1 MTEDRFNDIRPYY
14 DEEVPQAIQE
24 VLAEPEFE
32 FFVKYIFPDRKKE
45 EVYAE
50 FAQYKTLYDFQWNF
64 AYRAVKIIIERSVKS
79 LTFTGIKELSHDSN
93 YLFMSNHRD
102 IVLDP
107 ALINVCLLDNG
118 YDTAQM
124 AIGNNLLLSSMV
136 THLFKLNKSFIVQR
150 NESPRQLYE
159 AWRKLSAYISHVV
172 CDKKENLWIAQREGR
187 AKDGDD
193 RTQTGILKMFLM
205 NFGGDFVNTIK
216 RLNIV
221 PVSVSYEYDPCD
233 YLKALE
239 LFSIDNELPFKKD
252 SAFNMKSMLAGLQG
266 NKGNVMVAFGRP
278 LNDCVDLYP
287 GLATQNDW
295 IKWLTNLIDTE
306 IHRNYHLWPT
316 NYLAYD
322 MLFGT
327 RKFSER
333 YTEEIRKEFTTRLDT
348 QLADSSVDKE
358 SIRTLIL
365 TNYANCVVNK
375 IEALSGIPHH

>member
-1 MTEDRFNDIRPYY
+1 MTEDRFNDIRPYF

-45 EVYAE
+45 EVFAE

-79 LTFTGIKELSHDSN
+79 LTFTGIKELSHDAN

-118 YDTAQM
+118 YTTAQM

-172 CDKKENLWIAQREGR
+172 CDRKENLWIAQREGR

-333 YTEEIRKEFTTRLDT
+333 YTDEIRKEFTARLDT

-358 SIRTLIL
+358 SLRTLIL

-375 IEALSGIPHH
+375 IEALSGTPHH

>member
-1 MTEDRFNDIRPYY
+1 MDTDNFKDIRPYY

-32 FFVKYIFPDRKKE
+32 YFVKYIFPERTKE
-45 EVYAE
+45 EIYAE
-50 FAQYKTLYDFQWNF
+50 FSQYKTLFDFQWNF
-64 AYRAVKIIIERSVKS
+64 AYRAVKVIIDRSVKS
-79 LTFTGIKELSHDSN
+79 LTFSGIKELSHDSN

-102 IVLDP
+102 IVMDA
-107 ALINVCLLDNG
+107 ALINVCLLDNNFS
-118 YDTAQM
+118 TAQM
-124 AIGNNLLLSSMV
+124 AIGNNLLLSGMV
-136 THLFKLNKSFIVQR
+136 DHLFKLNKSFIVQR

-172 CDKKENLWIAQREGR
+172 CDRKENLWIAQREGR

-193 RTQTGILKMFLM
+193 RTQSGILKMFLM
-205 NFGGDFVNTIK
+205 NFGGDFINTIK

-221 PVSVSYEYDPCD
+221 PVSISYEYDPCD

-239 LFSIDNELPFKKD
+239 LFSIDNEVPFKKD
-252 SAFNMKSMLAGLQG
+252 NDFNMKSMLTGLQG
-266 NKGNVMVAFGRP
+266 YKGNVMVTFGKP
-278 LNDCVDLYP
+278 LKDYVDLYP
-287 GLATQNDW
+287 GLATQNNW

-322 MLFGT
+322 MLFGS

-333 YTEEIRKEFTTRLDT
+333 YTDEIRKEFTDRLEA
-348 QLADSSVDKE
+348 QLSEASVDKE
-358 SIRTLIL
+358 SLRTLIL
-365 TNYANCVVNK
+365 TNYANCVINK
-375 IEALSGIPHH
+375 IEALSETPHN

>member
-1 MTEDRFNDIRPYY
+1 MDTSRFNDIRPYY

-32 FFVKYIFPDRKKE
+32 IFVKYIFPEREKDE
-45 EVYAE
+45 IYSE
-50 FAQYKTLYDFQWNF
+50 FSQYKTLFDFQWNF
-64 AYRAVKIIIERSVKS
+64 AYRAIKVVIERSIKS
-79 LTFTGIKELSHDSN
+79 LTFSGIRELSHDSN

-107 ALINVCLLDNG
+107 ALINVCLFENKF
-118 YDTAQM
+118 TSAQM
-124 AIGNNLLLSSMV
+124 AIGNNLLLSNMV

-159 AWRKLSAYISHVV
+159 AWRNLSAYISHVV
-172 CDKKENLWIAQREGR
+172 CERKENLWIAQREGR

-205 NFGGDFVNTIK
+205 NFGGDFVNTIR

-252 SAFNMKSMLAGLQG
+252 SDFNLKSMLTGLQG
-266 NKGNVMVAFGRP
+266 NKGNVMVTFGKP

-322 MLFGT
+322 LLFGT
-327 RKFSER
+327 HKFSER
-333 YTEEIRKEFTTRLDT
+333 YTDEKRREFLDRLET
-348 QLADSSVDKE
+348 QLSEASVDKE
-358 SIRTLIL
+358 ALRTLIL

-375 IEALSGIPHH
+375 IEALSGTFHH